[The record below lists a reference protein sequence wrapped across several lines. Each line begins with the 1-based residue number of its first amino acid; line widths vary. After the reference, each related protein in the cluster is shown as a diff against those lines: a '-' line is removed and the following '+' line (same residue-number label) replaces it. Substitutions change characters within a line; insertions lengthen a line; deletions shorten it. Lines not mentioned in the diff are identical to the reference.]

1 MRKITTIL
9 FDLDGTLIDTNE
21 LIISSF
27 LHTLNHFYPGDYDRE
42 SVLPFMGP
50 PLQESFGKL
59 NPEKCDDMCAH
70 YREHNRANHDDLVTE
85 FEGVT
90 ETIETLHEQGYKLAI
105 VSTKSRVMVIRGLEL
120 MGLKP
125 YFDVIISLDEV
136 EHPKPHPEPVQ
147 KALEALGSAPEEV
160 LMVGDNHHDILGG
173 RNAGVLSAGV
183 AWSAKGKAHLE
194 QYEPDFMLD
203 TMQDILT
210 IVGAEG

>member
-59 NPEKCDDMCAH
+59 NPDQCDEMCAH
-70 YREHNRANHDDLVTE
+70 YREHNQANHDELVKE

-105 VSTKSRVMVIRGLEL
+105 VSTKSRMMVIRGLEL

-147 KALEALGSAPEEV
+147 KALEALGSTPDEA

-173 RNAGVLSAGV
+173 RNAGALSAGV

>member
-70 YREHNRANHDDLVTE
+70 YREHNGRITMNSY
-85 FEGVT
+85 G
-90 ETIETLHEQGYKLAI
+90 
-105 VSTKSRVMVIRGLEL
+105 IRRGH
-120 MGLKP
+120 GN
-125 YFDVIISLDEV
+125 D
-136 EHPKPHPEPVQ
+136 
-147 KALEALGSAPEEV
+147 
-160 LMVGDNHHDILGG
+160 
-173 RNAGVLSAGV
+173 RNPS
-183 AWSAKGKAHLE
+183 
-194 QYEPDFMLD
+194 
-203 TMQDILT
+203 
-210 IVGAEG
+210 

>member
-1 MRKITTIL
+1 M
-9 FDLDGTLIDTNE
+9 
-21 LIISSF
+21 
-27 LHTLNHFYPGDYDRE
+27 
-42 SVLPFMGP
+42 
-50 PLQESFGKL
+50 
-59 NPEKCDDMCAH
+59 
-70 YREHNRANHDDLVTE
+70 
-85 FEGVT
+85 
-90 ETIETLHEQGYKLAI
+90 
-105 VSTKSRVMVIRGLEL
+105 MVIRGLEL

-147 KALEALGSAPEEV
+147 KALEALGSKPEEA

-203 TMQDILT
+203 TMKDILA
-210 IVGAEG
+210 IVGAE